1 MIMRK
6 VARLILFVF
15 FIAGFAGAQNPPHG
29 NIFVGYSYMNAD
41 ADLFRPAPLG
51 GVSANGWEGSVE
63 GKLLPWVGVVA
74 DFGGNYGSGQ
84 PICPPP
90 PFNPLIVC
98 SRVSARL
105 HTVLFGP
112 RVSVSIGRFT
122 PFVHG
127 LFGVGHIS
135 DSTAGFSDSDTSF
148 VKDIG
153 AGFDYKLMKG
163 LAWRVQADGIFT
175 NFFGIPQDS
184 ARAATGIV
192 FRF

>member
-1 MIMRK
+1 MRK
-6 VARLILFVF
+6 VARLVLFVCS
-15 FIAGFAGAQNPPHG
+15 IAGFAGAQIPTHG
-29 NIFVGYSYMNAD
+29 NIFVGYSYMSAD

-84 PICPPP
+84 PSCPPP
-90 PFNPLIVC
+90 PFNSQTVC

-112 RVSVSIGRFT
+112 RISVSIGRFT

-135 DSTAGFSDSDTSF
+135 DSASGFSNSDTSF

-153 AGFDYKLMKG
+153 AGFDYKLVKG
-163 LAWRVQADGIFT
+163 LAWRVQADGMFT
-175 NFFGIPQDS
+175 NLFGIPQKN
-184 ARAATGIV
+184 ARATTGIV